1 MIPTVE
7 EIKQHNEVVELL
19 YVCFLDKDGKHTKK
33 DNKAITA
40 KFLFA
45 DGKDFDLPVCEL
57 SAFNDFPFR
66 IKPSKKSQNE
76 PEHSIQ
82 NSRIS

>member
-45 DGKDFDLPVCEL
+45 DGKDYDLPVCEL

-66 IKPSKKSQNE
+66 VKSSKKDQNE
-76 PEHSIQ
+76 TENSLQ
-82 NSRIS
+82 NS

>member
-1 MIPTVE
+1 MIPIIE

-19 YVCFLDKDGKHTKK
+19 YVSFLDKDGRLTRKN
-33 DNKAITA
+33 NKAVTA

-66 IKPSKKSQNE
+66 VKSLKKNQNE
-76 PEHSIQ
+76 SRHSLY
-82 NSRIS
+82 NT